1 LSLSFCLECFPSF
14 TAPPVLGPVPAG
26 SLSACILAAGVI
38 GLLAV
43 YRCARMVV
51 NYDGEPFVVGLIFR
65 NAEIYKLPAAPPAGV
80 AGKDLPKPPVTAF
93 EGGPGG
99 GKGQFDN
106 PHGIA
111 VDSAGNIF
119 VADTGNGRIQKFS
132 PKGNFVTSLAN

>member
-1 LSLSFCLECFPSF
+1 KA
-14 TAPPVLGPVPAG
+14 TAMLGRILA
-26 SLSACILAAGVI
+26 STLTACILAAGAI
-38 GLLAV
+38 DLWAV
-43 YRCARMVV
+43 YGSSRMEV
-51 NYDGEPFVVGLIFR
+51 NYEREPLVRGLVFR
-65 NAEIYKLPAAPPAGV
+65 NAEIYTLPASPPAGV

-132 PKGNFVTSLAN
+132 PKGTFVTSIATTDPHGIAI